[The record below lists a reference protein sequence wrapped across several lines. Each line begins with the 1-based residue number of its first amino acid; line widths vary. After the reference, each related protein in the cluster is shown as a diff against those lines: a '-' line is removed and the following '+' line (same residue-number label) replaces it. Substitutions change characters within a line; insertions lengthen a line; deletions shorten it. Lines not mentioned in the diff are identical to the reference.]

1 MAGRWI
7 GGMMVVAAL
16 VGCGDDGGRGTASS
30 SGTTGNN
37 SGSTGASS
45 GDASTGS
52 GATAG
57 TNPTG
62 GVSASGGMTTG
73 ETTGDGPTTGAI
85 TDGGTTQGSGGTTQG
100 GGGTT
105 QGGGGTTQGDTDTG
119 GPTCEPPDVLIV
131 LDRTLSMHKTPD
143 GLTPVDAPAYKSS
156 KWYQAI
162 TALEGVAT
170 KFDASVRFGLELWP
184 RDPGGGKCITLAER
198 VTNSKMATNPACET
212 SEVPVDVGLGTG
224 QAIADLL
231 DPATT
236 TICSTTPTGEALY
249 SAGAYLEGIQVPGR
263 DQYVILVT
271 DGADW
276 DFSCPDPDPLKAVQ
290 DLEKKGIKTFV
301 VGFNGEEAQ
310 LGALSYLNNLACAG
324 QTAKGFPGPCY
335 DTADGWQA
343 VAVNPAFPVYLHADN
358 AENLEAALQSVI
370 DDVCCGCAKG
380 CDPPEVLFTLDR
392 TLSMHKTADGMTPVD
407 APEYKSSKW
416 YQALTALE
424 EVATKPG
431 LDAELRFGLEL
442 WPRDP
447 GGGKCITLTERV
459 TNSKNATNPQC
470 EFAEIPVAPA
480 LNSGAM
486 IAATLDPAT
495 TLLCVS
501 TPTGNALITAHDWM
515 VDHIVPGRD
524 QYVVLVTDGADWD
537 FSCPNPAPQGVVR
550 QLAAAG
556 IKTYV
561 VGFFGTEAEQK
572 AAVFLNDLAC
582 AGQTAKGF
590 PTPCQATPMGWQVKD
605 PVDTKP
611 LYLLAGDGELPTT
624 LEGIAAEIAGMCVPG

>member
-1 MAGRWI
+1 MVGRWM
-7 GGMMVVAAL
+7 GGIAVAAAL
-16 VGCGDDGGRGTASS
+16 AGCSDDGGRGSA
-30 SGTTGNN
+30 SGTGATVGG
-37 SGSTGASS
+37 SSSTGASTGEGSS
-45 GDASTGS
+45 GGEATSTS
-52 GATAG
+52 
-57 TNPTG
+57 PTG
-62 GVSASGGMTTG
+62 GMSASAGMTTG
-73 ETTGDGPTTGAI
+73 GSTGEGTTTAGI
-85 TDGGTTQGSGGTTQG
+85 TDGGTSTATTQG
-100 GGGTT
+100 G
-105 QGGGGTTQGDTDTG
+105 DTETG

-143 GLTPVDAPAYKSS
+143 GLTPVDAPLYKSS
-156 KWYQAI
+156 KWSQAI
-162 TALEGVAT
+162 TAIEGVAT
-170 KFDASVRFGLELWP
+170 SFDTSVRFGLELWP
-184 RDPGGGKCITLAER
+184 RDPGGGQCITLAER
-198 VTNSKMATNPACET
+198 VTNSKMATNPMCET
-212 SEVPVDVGLGTG
+212 AEVPIDVGLGTG

-231 DPATT
+231 DPTTT
-236 TICSTTPTGEALY
+236 TICTSTPTGEALY

-290 DLEKKGIKTFV
+290 DLAKKNIKTFV

-324 QTAKGFPGPCY
+324 QTAKGFPGPCH

-343 VAVNPAFPVYLHADN
+343 VAVDPAFPVYLHAGDADN
-358 AENLEAALQSVI
+358 LGLALQSVI

-392 TLSMHKTADGMTPVD
+392 TLSMHKTPDGMTPAD

-416 YQALTALE
+416 YQAVTAIE

-431 LDAELRFGLEL
+431 LDADLRLGLEL

-447 GGGKCITLTERV
+447 GAGQCVTLAERV
-459 TNSKNATNPQC
+459 TNSKTATNPQC

-480 LNSGAM
+480 LKTGGM
-486 IAATLDPAT
+486 IAGALDPAT
-495 TLLCVS
+495 THLCVS

-537 FSCPNPAPQGVVR
+537 VSCPMPAPQGVVR

-572 AAVFLNDLAC
+572 AAVYLNDLAC

-590 PTPCQATPMGWQVKD
+590 PGPCQATPMGWQVKD
-605 PVDTKP
+605 PLDVTP
-611 LYLLAGDGELPTT
+611 LYLLAGNGELPTT
-624 LEGIAAEIAGMCVPG
+624 LEGVAAEIAGMCVPG